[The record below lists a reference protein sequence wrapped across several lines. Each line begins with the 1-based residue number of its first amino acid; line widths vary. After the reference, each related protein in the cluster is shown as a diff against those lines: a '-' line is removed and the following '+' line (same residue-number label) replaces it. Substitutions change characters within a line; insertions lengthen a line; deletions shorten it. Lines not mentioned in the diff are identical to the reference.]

1 MLIMNTRNSLSL
13 DLQQGQIHYNP
24 CRHLSRYDTKNAR
37 VVSRVNM
44 FKGSGYTTQSEELV
58 NFHANDPPPL

>member
-1 MLIMNTRNSLSL
+1 MNTRNSLSL
-13 DLQQGQIHYNP
+13 DLQQRQIHYNP

-44 FKGSGYTTQSEELV
+44 FKGTGYTT
-58 NFHANDPPPL
+58 